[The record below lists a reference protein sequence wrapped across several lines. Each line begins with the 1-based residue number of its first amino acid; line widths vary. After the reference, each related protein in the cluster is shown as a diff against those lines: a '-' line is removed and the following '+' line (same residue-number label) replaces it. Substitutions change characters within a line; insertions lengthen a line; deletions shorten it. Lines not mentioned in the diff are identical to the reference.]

1 MRFKRLLFLFSVSL
15 FFAIGG
21 VSAMLS
27 FYPNKFE
34 ESIISFLKN
43 EVNEPPIADFSFEDA
58 EYCGNSP
65 IQFTNL
71 STGTGLTYLW
81 QFGDGKTSELE
92 EPEHI
97 FDNTVGNGLQNFQV
111 TLTVTDSLGEID
123 LKTKPITINQIP
135 SASVSS
141 DRSNTDFD
149 NLPYFI
155 VCDDDQ
161 VSEFTFYNTSST
173 TSTNESYT
181 IDWGDGSESFEGNE
195 WSELT
200 HAYSIGVYYLNYTVT
215 GGNGCIVSRRIGVF
229 IGSNPA
235 VGFGNPGNT
244 NICSGEALT
253 FPITGTENNPIG
265 TTYTITFSDG
275 TPPQVFSHPPP
286 ATVSHIFETTSCG
299 RFGAPGFGNSFSAT
313 ILAENPCSRSSAQ
326 VVPIYVSEKPVPI
339 IGLTDS
345 VYCENTYFNII
356 NQTLFGNEVSN
367 NGQCTTTGK
376 FVWEISPATGW
387 ELSAG
392 NTLGV
397 RNNADIPNSWV
408 NGSTVLTPRFTE
420 PGIYTIKLITG
431 NRCGIEEKEETIC
444 IIPEPIASF
453 EIDKFD
459 GCGPITVKAT
469 NTSNILGTCADGGD
483 FFRWSVA
490 FQGGECSVGGDWE
503 FAEGSTFNDINPEFN
518 FINPG
523 DYIITQQLITSC
535 GVFTTSESISVYAP
549 PVVTLGSIPDS
560 CGELTI
566 SPTSNVRLCNE
577 EEATYLWTFEGGI
590 PETSTNAD
598 PGPIEFNT
606 VGNKVITLEVT
617 NSCGTTTS
625 SVSFIINPI
634 PEIDLGPDRE
644 ICRGETIVLDSE
656 IIPDGNYSYSWTA
669 IPFSTIQ
676 NSNSANPTV
685 RPDETTTYTV
695 TANNVQTSCSTQSQ
709 VTVTVIPAPTV
720 EFSIPDQIICSGE
733 TTETVLLN
741 ADLSEAIIEWT
752 SQSNGAEGVLPN
764 GINEI
769 PSQTIINKSI
779 IPIDVIFFAK
789 IASEN
794 LGSCEEVVATYK
806 VTVNPEPVYQDGEM
820 EICSSQVS
828 TFTPQN
834 MAPGS
839 TFTWTVTAPATV
851 SGAVA
856 SAEPQ
861 NSIPLELVNS
871 SNSPQT
877 VIYNITPFLGICQG
891 QPFSLTVTVLPSPSI
906 EFSLADQTL
915 CTGTESQEVVISSNV
930 AGAVIS
936 WTSVANGVS
945 GVLPNGKN
953 TIPIQNLFNPT
964 SEPITVDF
972 NVFASTGGQSN
983 CEGLPKIY
991 QITVNPSITLL
1002 DEVSDFSGFG
1012 ISCFGANDGRI
1023 SIDPQGGNGNFTL
1036 TWTGPQGFS
1045 SSSSLIENL
1054 RPGDYSL
1061 LVKDDFGC
1069 SLSRSYTLNEPEQLF
1084 VALIDKR
1091 DVFCTGDATGM
1102 IEVSISGG
1110 IIDTPYQLNWTKDG
1124 QPFPSNSLLLE
1135 NIAAGVYEL
1144 TVTDNNNCSVSTGT
1158 ILVNEPEQRL
1168 EINIEKGDISC
1179 YEANDGFLRLDISGG
1194 VAPYTVAWNFG
1205 SNLRSFDNVGPG
1217 TYSVI
1222 VSDQVGCV
1230 LSQSVNIIDAPIFKV
1245 NAEVSQVSCFGEK
1258 NGQIRLNIEGGTDG
1272 VSIRW
1277 DNGAELENLFN
1288 LDAGTYGVTVS
1299 KFNTCEVRREF
1310 TILQPD
1316 PLLIESSVTDALDCS
1331 NPQSG
1336 NIFVNPT
1343 GGNPPFNYKWSN
1355 GSTEKNL
1362 TNIPSGNYAVSIED
1376 SKGCFTERQFTVKRP
1391 VPISVATIRNTIVN
1405 CEPREILEE
1414 INISITGGS
1423 APYTISWS
1431 GGNVSNNGLTM
1442 STGQSGLYVLTITD
1456 GQGCEYRES
1465 FQIENTDVL
1474 LEADIESIGF
1484 DQYNA
1489 FLVGIPVQ
1497 FQNKSIG
1504 NIISYFWDF
1513 GDGNS
1518 STETSPTH
1526 TFQTAGE
1533 FDVKLQA
1540 IDAFG
1545 CILEIVKEIRIIDY
1559 FLVVPNVFTPNNDGI
1574 NDYFF
1579 PKFLNLEKLEF
1590 WVLNKWGETIFYT
1603 DDIQANGWDGTI
1615 MGDMALPGNYVY
1627 KLKFETVDGRIKTK
1641 TDVFLLLK

>member
-1 MRFKRLLFLFSVSL
+1 MLLFSTTKFVDSTFS
-15 FFAIGG
+15 
-21 VSAMLS
+21 
-27 FYPNKFE
+27 NQR
-34 ESIISFLKN
+34 N
-43 EVNEPPIADFSFEDA
+43 EVNDPPIADFSFED
-58 EYCGNSP
+58 EEFCGNSP

-71 STGTGLTYLW
+71 STGIGLTYLW
-81 QFGDGKTSELE
+81 QFGDGRTSVAE
-92 EPEHI
+92 EPLHTYNNAI
-97 FDNTVGNGLQNFQV
+97 GNGPQTFQV
-111 TLTVTDSLGEID
+111 TLTVTDSLGVTDIIA
-123 LKTKPITINQIP
+123 KPITINQIP

-141 DRSNTDFD
+141 DRSNTVFD

-161 VSEFTFYNTSST
+161 VSVFTFYNTSST
-173 TSTNESYT
+173 LSTNATYT
-181 IDWGDGSESFEGNE
+181 IDWGDGSESFEVNE
-195 WSELT
+195 WTELT

-215 GGNGCIVSRRIGVF
+215 GGNGCTVNRRIGVF

-265 TTYTITFSDG
+265 TTYTVTFSDG
-275 TPPQVFSHPPP
+275 SDPQVFNHPPP

-299 RFGAPGFGNSFSAT
+299 QFGAPGFGNSFSAT

-326 VVPIYVSEKPVPI
+326 VVPIYVSEKPEPI
-339 IGLTDS
+339 IGLADS
-345 VYCENTYFNII
+345 VYCVNTFFNIF
-356 NQTLFGNEVSN
+356 NQTLFGNEVNN
-367 NGQCTTTGK
+367 NGQCTNTGK
-376 FVWEISPATGW
+376 FVWEISPDTGW
-387 ELSAG
+387 ELSGG

-397 RNNADIPNSWV
+397 RNNPDNPNSWV

-420 PGIYTIKLITG
+420 PGTYTIKLISG
-431 NRCGIEEKEETIC
+431 NRCGIEETEETIC

-453 EIDKFD
+453 ELDKIE
-459 GCGPITVKAT
+459 GCGPIQVKAT

-490 FQGGECSVGGDWE
+490 YQVSECSVGLDWGDFE
-503 FAEGSTFNDINPEFN
+503 EGSNSNSINPIFN
-518 FINPG
+518 FNNPG
-523 DYIITQQLITSC
+523 DYLIVQQMITSC
-535 GVFTTSESISVYAP
+535 GTFSSQQWISVSAP
-549 PVVTLGSIPDS
+549 PSVSLDNIPDVCGGVILS
-560 CGELTI
+560 PSANISLCGED
-566 SPTSNVRLCNE
+566 
-577 EEATYLWTFEGGI
+577 EAEYKWTFLGGI
-590 PETSTNAD
+590 PAISNELD
-598 PGPIEFNT
+598 PGVVEFNT
-606 VGNKVITLEVT
+606 VGEKTVTLEVT
-617 NSCGTTTS
+617 NSCGTTT
-625 SVSFIINPI
+625 VSTSFNVNPI
-634 PEIDLGPDRE
+634 PELDLGPDRE
-644 ICRGETIVLDSE
+644 ICRGETIMLDSE
-656 IIPDGNYSYSWTA
+656 IIPEGNYTYSWTA
-669 IPFSTIQ
+669 NPFSNIQ
-676 NSNSANPTV
+676 NQNSTNPTI

-695 TANNVQTSCSTQSQ
+695 IATNVQTSCSIESQ
-709 VTVTVIPAPTV
+709 ITVTVIPAPSV

-733 TTETVLLN
+733 TTETVLLDS
-741 ADLSEAIIEWT
+741 DLSEAIIEW
-752 SQSNGAEGVLPN
+752 SSVSNGAEGVITD

-769 PSQTIINKSI
+769 PSQTIINKSNS
-779 IPIDVIFFAK
+779 PIDVLFFSK

-806 VTVNPEPVYQDGEM
+806 VTVNPEPVYLDEEL

-834 MAPGS
+834 LVAGS
-839 TFTWTVTAPATV
+839 TFSWTISAPLTI

-861 NSIPLELVNS
+861 NFIPLELFNS

-877 VIYNITPFLGICQG
+877 LIYNITPFLGICPG
-891 QPFSLTVTVLPSPSI
+891 ESFTLSVTVLPSPVI

-915 CTGTESQEVVISSNV
+915 CTGTESQEVIISSNV

-945 GVLPNGKN
+945 GVLPNGN
-953 TIPIQNLFNPT
+953 GTIPIQNLFNPT
-964 SEPITVDF
+964 SEPITVAF

-991 QITVNPSITLL
+991 QITVNPSITIV
-1002 DEVSDFSGFG
+1002 DEVRDYSGFG

-1036 TWTGPQGFS
+1036 TWIGPNGYTS
-1045 SSSSLIENL
+1045 SSPTIENL
-1054 RPGDYSL
+1054 APGNYDL
-1061 LVKDDFGC
+1061 LVEDDFGC
-1069 SLSRSYTLNEPEQLF
+1069 SLSRSYTIDEPEQLA
-1084 VALIDKR
+1084 VALIGKR
-1091 DVFCTGDATGM
+1091 DVFCTGDQTGR
-1102 IEVSISGG
+1102 IEVAASGG
-1110 IIDTPYQLNWTKDG
+1110 IVGSPYLLSWTKDG

-1144 TVTDNNNCSVSTGT
+1144 TVTDNNNCAISTGN
-1158 ILVNEPEQRL
+1158 ILINEPDQRL

-1179 YEANDGFLRLDISGG
+1179 YEANDGFLRLDIVGG
-1194 VAPYTVAWNFG
+1194 VGPYTVAWNFG
-1205 SNLRSFDNVGPG
+1205 SNLKSFDNVGTG
-1217 TYSVI
+1217 TYSVT
-1222 VSDQVGCV
+1222 VSDQAGCI
-1230 LSQSVNIIDAPIFKV
+1230 LNQSVNIVDAPLFRV
-1245 NAEVSQVSCFGEK
+1245 NAEVTQISCFGEK
-1258 NGQIRLNIEGGTDG
+1258 NGQIQLNIEGGTDG

-1299 KFNTCEVRREF
+1299 KFSACDVRREF

-1316 PLLIESSVTDALDCS
+1316 PLLIESSVVDAIDCE
-1331 NPQSG
+1331 NPLSG
-1336 NIFVNPT
+1336 SIFVNPT
-1343 GGNPPFNYKWSN
+1343 GGNPPFNYSWSN
-1355 GSTEKNL
+1355 GSTAQNL
-1362 TNIPSGNYAVSIED
+1362 INIPSGNYAVSIED

-1391 VPISVATIRNTIVN
+1391 VPISVATIINTKVN
-1405 CEPREILEE
+1405 CDPREILEE
-1414 INISITGGS
+1414 FNISITGGS

-1431 GGNVSNNGLTM
+1431 GGTVSNNGLTM
-1442 STGQSGLYVLTITD
+1442 STAQSGLYVLSITD

-1465 FQIENTDVL
+1465 YQIENTDVL

-1518 STETSPTH
+1518 STETSPMH
-1526 TFQTAGE
+1526 TYQTAGE
-1533 FDVKLQA
+1533 FEVKLQA
-1540 IDAFG
+1540 IDVFG
-1545 CILEIVKEIRIIDY
+1545 CILELVKEIKIIDY
-1559 FLVVPNVFTPNNDGI
+1559 FLVVPNVFTPNGDGI

-1590 WVLNKWGETIFYT
+1590 WILNKWGETIFYT
-1603 DDIQANGWDGTI
+1603 NDIQANGWDGTVL
-1615 MGDMALPGNYVY
+1615 GDMAMPGNYVY
-1627 KLKFETVDGRIKTK
+1627 KLKFETADGRIETK